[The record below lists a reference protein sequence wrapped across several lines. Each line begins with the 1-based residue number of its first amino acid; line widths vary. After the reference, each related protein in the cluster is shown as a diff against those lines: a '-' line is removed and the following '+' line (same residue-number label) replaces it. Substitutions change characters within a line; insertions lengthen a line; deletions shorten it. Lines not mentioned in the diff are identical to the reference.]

1 MDETNSNESYFPKAE
16 AQYAAEYQM
25 VDLTVEDEGRK
36 LFIGTS
42 EGAIE
47 IWGLLNVSSSEFP
60 TNVTMNYAL
69 QKGATVLVWQTP
81 KIPVG
86 KEFDL
91 EEDPF
96 ELVARNNEWTSD
108 TTRSKPLQDG
118 NLILL
123 HPTGEAE

>member
-47 IWGLLNVSSSEFP
+47 IWGL
-60 TNVTMNYAL
+60 
-69 QKGATVLVWQTP
+69 VLF
-81 KIPVG
+81 K
-86 KEFDL
+86 
-91 EEDPF
+91 
-96 ELVARNNEWTSD
+96 S
-108 TTRSKPLQDG
+108 
-118 NLILL
+118 
-123 HPTGEAE
+123 